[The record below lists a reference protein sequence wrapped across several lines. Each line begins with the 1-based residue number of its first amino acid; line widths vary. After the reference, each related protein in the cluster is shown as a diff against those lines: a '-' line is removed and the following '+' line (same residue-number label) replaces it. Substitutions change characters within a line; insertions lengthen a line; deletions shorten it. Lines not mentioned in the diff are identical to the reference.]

1 MYTCSMWIPKY
12 ELTIPFP
19 SHSSQFPFP
28 STFQICRSY
37 NTERPA
43 VPRRQRHAVV
53 DSSDL
58 IKGKAS
64 PYSITERRVPSWSR
78 FLAVSL
84 QVTWVINPAVG
95 CHYFPRG
102 PQLPSQ
108 PLRGLLPVF
117 HAHGNLMGRHLRKPM
132 HSRTS
137 LLGEWCRYSARRRS
151 ANQLITAKSCGDR
164 IIDAMMRFVRCLRRL
179 NENRTR
185 IVRPP
190 PFIHY
195 SRHSTRAR
203 RRRPITMNAQTDTH
217 ADPTKHYCSCCQNPE
232 PTATEQAQPNYCS
245 YHWQGWLGSRVV
257 SVLDSGAEGPGFKS
271 RPRRCQVTVL
281 GKLLRPIVPLFT
293 KQQNW

>member
-195 SRHSTRAR
+195 SRHSLHTRAPPSTYHDECTNRHTR
-203 RRRPITMNAQTDTH
+203 RSDETLLQLLPKPR
-217 ADPTKHYCSCCQNPE
+217 ADSNWTS
-232 PTATEQAQPNYCS
+232 S
-245 YHWQGWLGSRVV
+245 
-257 SVLDSGAEGPGFKS
+257 AE
-271 RPRRCQVTVL
+271 
-281 GKLLRPIVPLFT
+281 LLFLPLT
-293 KQQNW
+293 GVAR